1 MSEQTKDIRDIREIR
16 DMVIPFGRCPQLY
29 DDQTLDHAIALFA
42 LDSPDVLQDVQDAQE
57 IDQANFPSYLPLL
70 LVLDRQNNLVGQL
83 SRIDILRGLVPS
95 LLGMGMGIGRGKEG
109 KESSPSWTHT
119 AHIEDPHLTYLYE
132 DHALAECGGNRASL
146 VRSLMRP
153 IDFTLP
159 ANMHILEAIVLLH
172 RHNAS
177 CVPVIEH
184 GAVIGILRFKELFHA
199 MCNTWCTLPQK

>member
-1 MSEQTKDIRDIREIR
+1 MSEQAKDIKDIRDIREIR
-16 DMVIPFGRCPQLY
+16 EMVIPFAHCPQLY

-42 LDSPDVLQDVQDAQE
+42 LDSPAVQDVQE
-57 IDQANFPSYLPLL
+57 INQANFPPYLPLL

-95 LLGMGMGIGRGKEG
+95 LLGMGKRGNI
-109 KESSPSWTHT
+109 SPSWTN
-119 AHIEDPHLTYLYE
+119 ADDPHLTYLYE

-159 ANMHILEAIVLLH
+159 ANMHILEAIVMLH

-199 MCNTWCTLPQK
+199 MCNTWCTLPQE

>member
-1 MSEQTKDIRDIREIR
+1 MLEQTRDIHEIR
-16 DMVIPFGRCPQLY
+16 EMVIPFARCPQLY
-29 DDQTLDHAIALFA
+29 DDQTLNDAIALFA
-42 LDSPDVLQDVQDAQE
+42 LKPSE
-57 IDQANFPSYLPLL
+57 ANALELPLL

-95 LLGMGMGIGRGKEG
+95 LLGMDIGRGEEKG
-109 KESSPSWTHT
+109 LSSSWNHT
-119 AHIEDPHLTYLYE
+119 AHTEDPHLTYLYE

-153 IDFTLP
+153 VDFTLP